1 MTPANYDLYGELEN
15 FFFPILTQQTGVPN
29 TITGIKIAQ
38 IPFGSGSSLNLSW
51 QFLIE
56 TGGGEQTYNV
66 VTPSTD
72 NMTAYLSPEGSVSG
86 DTVTLSGVLARERGP
101 IAALDSKLEANDIV
115 RMALDAS
122 DVIKLEQIL
131 NNGKGM
137 TLALKRL

>member
-29 TITGIKIAQ
+29 PITGIKIAQ
-38 IPFGSGSSLNLSW
+38 IEFSSGGFLQLSW

-72 NMTAYLSPEGSVSG
+72 DMTAYLSPEGSVSG
-86 DTVTLSGVLARERGP
+86 DLVKLSGVLGREGGP
-101 IAALDSKLEANDIV
+101 IFSLDRKLEANDIV
-115 RMALDAS
+115 RMALTES
-122 DVIKLEQIL
+122 DVTELEQIL

>member
-1 MTPANYDLYGELEN
+1 M
-15 FFFPILTQQTGVPN
+15 
-29 TITGIKIAQ
+29 
-38 IPFGSGSSLNLSW
+38 S
-51 QFLIE
+51 
-56 TGGGEQTYNV
+56 
-66 VTPSTD
+66 
-72 NMTAYLSPEGSVSG
+72 AYLAPEGSVSDD
-86 DTVTLSGVLARERGP
+86 DTVTLSGVLARESGP